1 MKKEYTLSQQFAIV
15 ALDGLSCIHH
25 SAAKYAAVRG
35 IAAASLLEEILPEAE
50 SMETSTAESRETRDI
65 FRKKLEAG
73 IAAIKGM
80 KKKEMAAAEREMANL
95 LLADGGMEIVPDLL
109 GCDMNYYT
117 ASVTIKSYRSDR
129 ECYLSVTESVRGEI
143 LEEGP
148 VTLECV
154 CLLWLMRE
162 SGCLH
167 DIFSVKEQER
177 IQERMVA
184 LCAQGSRYG
193 ESFDGESIPESGREA
208 EPENGAG
215 DWGEN
220 IGQKLT
226 DEDYAGMIWKQEFQK
241 NTEQIIKNFLKG
253 KRKLFQNPYLEG
265 INLLF
270 PFLDRRQAIFVDFIV
285 FGTNV
290 KDRRQMMKAFL
301 TEKGH
306 RVEEVKSGAETL
318 LLIDNAYYRVWP
330 KTVSSGRIPIQGASL
345 LPVYR

>member
-1 MKKEYTLSQQFAIV
+1 MKKEYTLSEQFAMIS
-15 ALDGLSCIHH
+15 LDGLSCSHY
-25 SAAKYAAVRG
+25 SMARGAAVRG
-35 IAAASLLEEILPEAE
+35 IAAAQLLEKILFGEKKGPEA
-50 SMETSTAESRETRDI
+50 AELSEAGEFQKR
-65 FRKKLEAG
+65 LEAG
-73 IAAIKGM
+73 IASIKKM
-80 KKKEMAAAEREMANL
+80 DRKKLKALEKETANFL
-95 LLADGGMEIVPDLL
+95 VADGGLEIVPDLL

-117 ASVTIKSYRSDR
+117 ASITIKSYRSDR
-129 ECYLSVTESVRGEI
+129 DCYLSITESVRGEI
-143 LEEGP
+143 LEDGP

-184 LCAQGSRYG
+184 LCAQ
-193 ESFDGESIPESGREA
+193 SGRSA
-208 EPENGAG
+208 EKETSEDVSPDDREKGPENNGQPEMRDG
-215 DWGEN
+215 S
-220 IGQKLT
+220 QKLT
-226 DEDYAGMIWKQEFQK
+226 DADFVSMIWRQEFHK
-241 NTEQIIKNFLKG
+241 TAEQTVKSFLKG

-270 PFLDRRQAIFVDFIV
+270 PFLDRRQAIFVDFVV
-285 FGTNV
+285 FGTTV

-306 RVEEVKSGAETL
+306 YVEEVKSGTETL

-330 KTVSSGRIPIQGASL
+330 KTVSCGRIPIQGASL
-345 LPVYR
+345 QPVYR